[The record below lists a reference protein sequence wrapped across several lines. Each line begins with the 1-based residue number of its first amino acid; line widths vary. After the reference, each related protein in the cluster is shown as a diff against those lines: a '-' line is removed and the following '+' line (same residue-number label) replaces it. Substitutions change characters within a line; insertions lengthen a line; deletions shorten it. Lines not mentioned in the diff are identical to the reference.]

1 MKWPPIGSPRAI
13 GSSRSFSSSV
23 TNIPSAQVREAELMH
38 GRQAM
43 LAAVGM
49 IFPKVFG
56 KLPAPW
62 TEAVSTNPLEAQ
74 YQVRSE
80 VVCETCIV
88 WWMPSRLFSCWVH
101 VWSALRL
108 RAHHRLDRAI

>member
-1 MKWPPIGSPRAI
+1 
-13 GSSRSFSSSV
+13 
-23 TNIPSAQVREAELMH
+23 MH

-62 TEAVSTNPLEAQ
+62 AASVSVNPLEAQ
-74 YQVRSE
+74 YQVTWCTR
-80 VVCETCIV
+80 VAV
-88 WWMPSRLFSCWVH
+88 RGRGDWVAARCLKDGIG
-101 VWSALRL
+101 S
-108 RAHHRLDRAI
+108 